1 MFSLS
6 SVHPPRELLSS
17 EVIAVNEEGEA
28 IQNEIALTKQL
39 EQNGN
44 EKGRADHFEHHAIE
58 VGRRYHEVIAYQE
71 EECEEDAEQPK
82 LRCDAQ
88 EHA

>member
-1 MFSLS
+1 MLSFS
-6 SVHPPRELLSS
+6 SVHPPFELLPS

-58 VGRRYHEVIAYQE
+58 VGRRYHEVIAYE
-71 EECEEDAEQPK
+71 EEEGE
-82 LRCDAQ
+82 
-88 EHA
+88 